1 MKADFEILNHTAD
14 IGIIAYGEDISKV
27 FVNAARGLFSLIID
41 PQEVSTKKNREI
53 EVTAPDR
60 EALLVNWLNELIY
73 LVDAEEVLFKEF
85 DIIEITE
92 TKLKAKCYGEKINSK
107 KHHLQREVKAATY
120 HQLKIE
126 QSADGWRA
134 QVIFDI

>member
-1 MKADFEILNHTAD
+1 MTEDFKILEHTAD
-14 IGIIAYGEDISKV
+14 IGIVAQGEDISRAFINVAK
-27 FVNAARGLFSLIID
+27 GLFSLIID
-41 PQEVSTKKNREI
+41 PAEVSVKKSREI
-53 EVTAPDR
+53 AVTAPDR

-73 LVDAEEVLFKEF
+73 LLDAERALFRDFE
-85 DIIEITE
+85 IIEITE
-92 TKLKAKCYGEKINSK
+92 TGLKAKVSGEKINTR

-126 QSADGWRA
+126 QTAAGWRA

>member
-1 MKADFEILNHTAD
+1 MTADFEILNHTAD
-14 IGIIAYGEDISKV
+14 IGLIIYGKDVSEV
-27 FVNAARGLFSLIID
+27 FINAARGLYSLIIE
-41 PQEVSTKKNREI
+41 PEEVKSRKCREI

-73 LVDAEEVLFKEF
+73 LIDAEELLLNDFEVENIS
-85 DIIEITE
+85 DTRVRV
-92 TKLKAKCYGEKINSK
+92 KAGGENINSK
-107 KHHLQREVKAATY
+107 KHHMKREVKAATY

-126 QSADGWRA
+126 KVEKGWRA

>member
-1 MKADFEILNHTAD
+1 VTEDFKILEHTAD
-14 IGIIAYGEDISKV
+14 IGIIAQGEDVSRAFI
-27 FVNAARGLFSLIID
+27 NAAKGLFSLVID
-41 PQEVSTKKNREI
+41 PEEVSVKKSREI

-73 LVDAEEVLFKEF
+73 LLDAEGALFKDFE
-85 DIIEITE
+85 IIEITE
-92 TKLKAKCYGEKINSK
+92 TGLKAKGYGEKINTK
-107 KHHLQREVKAATY
+107 RHHLKREVKAATY

-126 QSADGWRA
+126 QIDEGWRA